1 MCAVHDDL
9 KPGQGIDR
17 ASPAHPR
24 PDTFSVCFVRHASL
38 RLPVNGQ
45 APRVPRV
52 VVQAGRV
59 LGFACGPHQPRL
71 PEP

>member
-1 MCAVHDDL
+1 MCAVQDDL

-17 ASPAHPR
+17 ASPAHTR
-24 PDTFSVCFVRHASL
+24 PDTFSVRFVRHASL
-38 RLPVNGQ
+38 CLPVNGQ
-45 APRVPRV
+45 APRLPRV